1 MNNECQCR
9 LDADALNELK
19 KKVTEEYE
27 KYVKRLNRGYK
38 DDYSLILNEIS
49 FIETYQY
56 LDNQKLIYEYYIN
69 YGL

>member
-49 FIETYQY
+49 FIETY
-56 LDNQKLIYEYYIN
+56 
-69 YGL
+69 